1 MKTLGILVLPLLV
14 SALAMAADLGTKK
27 VLTLSAAKQI
37 AAAAE
42 SFARQNNW
50 TVVIAILDDG
60 GHLIY
65 LERMDN
71 TQIGSIEVAQ
81 QKALTAVNFR
91 RPSKVFQ
98 DLVNGASQNMA
109 QLPGALPMEG
119 GVPLASGGTVI
130 GAIGISGMTSAQD
143 GEVAAAGAKVLEGM
157 E

>member
-1 MKTLGILVLPLLV
+1 MKALGILLLPLLV

-50 TVVIAILDDG
+50 NVVIAILDDG

-65 LERMDN
+65 LQRMDD
-71 TQIGSIEVAQ
+71 TQIGSVEVAQ
-81 QKALTAVNFR
+81 QKGRTAVNFR

-98 DLVNGASQNMA
+98 DLVTGGSPQMA
-109 QLPGALPMEG
+109 QLPGALAVEG
-119 GVPLASGGTVI
+119 GLPLIVEGAVV
-130 GAIGISGMTSAQD
+130 GAIGVSGVTSAQD
-143 GEVAAAGAKVLEGM
+143 GQIAAAGAKALEQ
-157 E
+157 